1 MSKFSFANQ
10 SAEVPTEE
18 DSGELPFKDTGIS
31 FATLATS
38 SPANMDFANLAK
50 QSADL
55 KGFSAI
61 SAASTSQTFIGL
73 SKQNDFS
80 SFKTSVDPNASGDAS
95 GGGEEVGYDP
105 HYDPIIALPDE
116 IEVRTGEE
124 EEQKVFGERAKLFR
138 YDNENHEWKERGI
151 CFAIQINTITFAY
164 I

>member
-10 SAEVPTEE
+10 SAEEPTEE
-18 DSGELPFKDTGIS
+18 VEDGELPFKDTGIS
-31 FATLATS
+31 FATLATA
-38 SPANMDFANLAK
+38 SPANVDFANLAK

-61 SAASTSQTFIGL
+61 SSASTSQTFIGL

-80 SFKTSVDPNASGDAS
+80 SFKTTVDPNASGDAS
-95 GGGEEVGYDP
+95 GGGDEASYDP

-124 EEQKVFGERAKLFR
+124 EEQKVFGERAKLYR

-151 CFAIQINTITFAY
+151 
-164 I
+164 